1 MYAIP
6 ADEVT
11 PELLENLT
19 KLNIPEFN
27 SGGIVRGKP
36 GIDTNLAALTR
47 GEFVMND
54 KSTRENL
61 PALKYMNNG
70 GVIKPH
76 YMQNGGQLNGPGSA
90 GSSSS
95 NNNSFGAYTISLEDK
110 SQTFME
116 TFVSQ
121 LNTFGKDFNSYVTQL
136 STIKIP
142 DKIEMVGRHS
152 VEVNVNGAAAF
163 EAIEEGVKSLINTE
177 IGKKMNMIW
186 NQSGGQLG
194 ESIPTGDFNTGSSRS
209 QV

>member
-1 MYAIP
+1 
-6 ADEVT
+6 
-11 PELLENLT
+11 
-19 KLNIPEFN
+19 
-27 SGGIVRGKP
+27 
-36 GIDTNLAALTR
+36 
-47 GEFVMND
+47 
-54 KSTRENL
+54 
-61 PALKYMNNG
+61 
-70 GVIKPH
+70 
-76 YMQNGGQLNGPGSA
+76 MQ
-90 GSSSS
+90 
-95 NNNSFGAYTISLEDK
+95 
-110 SQTFME
+110 

-177 IGKKMNMIW
+177 IGKKMNMLW

-194 ESIPTGDFNTGSSRS
+194 ESIPTGDFNTGASRT